1 MRWLSAAGPL
11 VAVAAIFAAAF
22 AGYAY
27 GRHSAATSPLAA
39 PAAGGPAIARFRGG
53 TVPRAEVEAEI
64 AKQPEVMRAA
74 FRTAAAKKAFTEG
87 IVRFE
92 LLAHEAEREG
102 YQKDPEF
109 VRRYKEALGKFYV
122 EKAFEEPQKKAGPT
136 DGEIRDFYEK
146 NRQALGRPER
156 VRVAVVSYAAPEG
169 DAAARPAKLRKAEA
183 ALAKLRKKNDAA
195 TFAALARAES
205 EDQATRLTNGELP
218 FATREELSRRL
229 GAEVAEAAFA
239 LEGRDALVQRVVET
253 PRALL
258 VVKVLGH
265 EKEYEPGLEELKE
278 SIRSRLA
285 AERRAQAYKGFLDR
299 LWKEAGVTV
308 DEKGVADLH
317 VD

>member
-1 MRWLSAAGPL
+1 MRIAIILL
-11 VAVAAIFAAAF
+11 AVAGLAAF
-22 AGYAY
+22 GGYAY
-27 GRHSAATSPLAA
+27 GRRAAATSPLAVPVA
-39 PAAGGPAIARFRGG
+39 DGPAIARFRGG

-74 FRTAAAKKAFTEG
+74 LRTPAARKTFTDG

-92 LLAHEAEREG
+92 LFAHEAERQG

-109 VRRYKEALGKFYV
+109 VRRYKEVLGRFFV
-122 EKAFEEPQKKAGPT
+122 EKAFEAPQKKAAPSDDEVRAFFEG
-136 DGEIRDFYEK
+136 
-146 NRQALGRPER
+146 NRKALGRPER

-169 DAAARPAKLRKAEA
+169 DAVRAAKKTKAEA

-205 EDQATRLTNGELP
+205 EDQMTRLSNGELP
-218 FATREELSRRL
+218 FATQEEIAQRL
-229 GAEVAEAAFA
+229 GHEVADAAFA
-239 LEGRDALVQRVVET
+239 LEGADALVPRVVET
-253 PRALL
+253 PRALF

-265 EKEYEPGLEELKE
+265 EKGYEPAFEEVKE

-285 AERRAQAYKGFLDR
+285 AERRATAYQAFLDR
-299 LWKEAGVTV
+299 LWKDAGVTV
-308 DEKGVADLH
+308 DEKAVAELH

>member
-1 MRWLSAAGPL
+1 MRIAL
-11 VAVAAIFAAAF
+11 VSVGAAIVAAF

-39 PAAGGPAIARFRGG
+39 PGAGGPAIARFRGG
-53 TVPRAEVEAEI
+53 TVPRAQLEAEI

-74 FRTAAAKKAFTEG
+74 LRTPAARKAFTDG

-92 LLAHEAEREG
+92 LLAREAERQDF
-102 YQKDPEF
+102 QKDPEF

-122 EKAFEEPQKKAGPT
+122 EKAFEAPQKKATPT
-136 DGEIRDFYEK
+136 DDEVRGFFET
-146 NRQALGRPER
+146 NRKALARPER
-156 VRVAVVSYAAPEG
+156 ARVAVVSYAVPDG
-169 DAAARPAKLRKAEA
+169 DAAARAAQLRKAEA
-183 ALAKLRKKNDAA
+183 ALSKLRKKNDAA

-205 EDQATRLTNGELP
+205 EDPKSRLTNGELP
-218 FATREELSRRL
+218 FATREELAKRL

-239 LEGRDALVQRVVET
+239 PPGPGAVVPRVIET
-253 PRALL
+253 PRALY

-265 EKEYEPGLEELKE
+265 EEGYEPGLEELKE

-285 AERRAQAYKGFLDR
+285 AERRAKAYQAFLER
-299 LWKEAGVTV
+299 LWKDAGVKV
-308 DEKGVADLH
+308 DEKAVADLH